1 MAEAGFYFVGSDD
14 DPDLA
19 RCYYCRRELGGW
31 EPEDDPW
38 AEHGRRACPFIDL
51 GKDTAKLTREDVYKL
66 EVEKN
71 CHVVVSVRWCACLV
85 GRAKSGPWP
94 VSRFRH
100 ILVRG
105 LRDEEYFFSKINAAK

>member
-38 AEHGRRACPFIDL
+38 AEHKRRACPFIDL

-71 CHVVVSVRWCACLV
+71 CHVVVSVPWCACAMCHEGEIGTVAGFLV
-85 GRAKSGPWP
+85 STY
-94 VSRFRH
+94 FT
-100 ILVRG
+100 G
-105 LRDEEYFFSKINAAK
+105 L